1 MKNFEYAVGT
11 LVDFKCGDFTNI
23 GRIEGVRQ
31 DDLSDPDS
39 IVVVVSDGV
48 DLYNVKPKDITKAK
62 FDACNV
68 EPCKVIASVEHDPVN
83 HPSHYTDGKIEV
95 IDFIND
101 KKMNFNRGNVIK
113 YVSRAGKKASKALD
127 DKKKEIQDLEKAKFY
142 LEDEIKRL
150 KQQLSEEKQ

>member
-1 MKNFEYAVGT
+1 MLQFEYEKDAIVNCKVG
-11 LVDFKCGDFTNI
+11 KSI
-23 GRIEGVRQ
+23 IMARIEDVKHNI
-31 DDLSDPDS
+31 DS
-39 IVVVVSDGV
+39 GKTLVVVSDGQ
-48 DLYNVKPKDITKAK
+48 DLYNLNPEDIIGKAK
-62 FDACNV
+62 FSSADD
-68 EPCKVIASVEHDPVN
+68 ELKKHDPVN
-83 HPSHYTDGKIEV
+83 HPAHYTDGKIEV

-150 KQQLSEEKQ
+150 KQQLEDND

>member
-1 MKNFEYAVGT
+1 MEKFEIGT
-11 LVDFKCGDFTNI
+11 LVNAKVGNEIIF
-23 GRIEGVRQ
+23 GRIEKICENGE
-31 DDLSDPDS
+31 
-39 IVVVVSDGV
+39 ITVSDGT
-48 DLYNVKPKDITKAK
+48 DLYDVHCKDITRAK
-62 FDACNV
+62 FNTSSNTQ
-68 EPCKVIASVEHDPVN
+68 ITNHDPVN

-150 KQQLSEEKQ
+150 KQELEDND

>member
-1 MKNFEYAVGT
+1 MLSFEFEVGAIVNFTCDGIQS
-11 LVDFKCGDFTNI
+11 L
-23 GRIEGVRQ
+23 GRIENIKMDKETGDMNV
-31 DDLSDPDS
+31 
-39 IVVVVSDGV
+39 IISDGQHLF
-48 DLYNVKPKDITKAK
+48 DVKPEDITKAE
-62 FDACNV
+62 FDNHNS
-68 EPCKVIASVEHDPVN
+68 EPCPIIATVVKHDPVN

-150 KQQLSEEKQ
+150 KQQLGDND

>member
-1 MKNFEYAVGT
+1 MLSFEFEIGSFVNFPCDGIQT
-11 LVDFKCGDFTNI
+11 L
-23 GRIEGVRQ
+23 GRIENIKMDKETG
-31 DDLSDPDS
+31 DMS
-39 IVVVVSDGV
+39 ITISDGQH
-48 DLYNVKPKDITKAK
+48 LFNVKPEDISKV
-62 FDACNV
+62 DLDHQYRC
-68 EPCKVIASVEHDPVN
+68 EPCELKVSIKHDPVN

-150 KQQLSEEKQ
+150 KQALEDND

>member
-1 MKNFEYAVGT
+1 MEKIEVGT
-11 LVDFKCGDFTNI
+11 LVNAKVCDEQIFGTVEKIYENGTI
-23 GRIEGVRQ
+23 T
-31 DDLSDPDS
+31 
-39 IVVVVSDGV
+39 VSDGNH
-48 DLYNVKPKDITKAK
+48 LYDVRAKDIIKAK
-62 FDACNV
+62 FNTIS
-68 EPCKVIASVEHDPVN
+68 EPQVAKHDPVN

-150 KQQLSEEKQ
+150 KQELEDND

>member
-1 MKNFEYAVGT
+1 MTQFEYTIGT
-11 LVDFKCGDFTNI
+11 IVNFKCDGSNNL
-23 GRIEGVRQ
+23 GRIENVKH
-31 DDLSDPDS
+31 DPKTQKMT
-39 IVVVVSDGV
+39 ITVSDGQH
-48 DLYNVKPKDITKAK
+48 LYDVNPEDITKVR
-62 FDACNV
+62 FDECRC
-68 EPCKVIASVEHDPVN
+68 EPCEVKFEIRHDPVN

-150 KQQLSEEKQ
+150 KQEVEDND